1 MTKAAKIETTK
12 SKSIASSSDGGLIC
26 IIVISHARVWLV
38 GAKAYAAVAVAEL
51 FNDYKAIVRPIIDTN
66 GSVLANGSF
75 VMFLAHSPHL

>member
-12 SKSIASSSDGGLIC
+12 SKSIASSNGGLIC

-66 GSVLANGSF
+66 GSVLAKGAF